1 MTDKPSVYITGLDE
15 GYQKAISEGLHWT
28 GLARQIKSN
37 DKVFLKPNLTYP
49 FYRPGVMTHPDAVE
63 AAIVAIKNYTSNIII
78 GDGDS
83 GGYNRFS
90 MEEVYREIGLY
101 RLAEKYSVKVVN
113 LSKIERKTITFKYK
127 NRNFSLDLPRL
138 LTDEIDML
146 ITMPVPKVHMNTG
159 VSLTFK
165 NQWGCIPEPA
175 DRLRLHPYLKHVV
188 LEVNKAV
195 KAGAAIIDGKY
206 GLNISGPMQGRPAEL
221 NWVLVTNDIGAGAL
235 VACELMQIPLGK
247 IRHLRYARNQG
258 FIPDR
263 GDITINQDFGP
274 FIKEKFV
281 LKREWT
287 DYPGLMAFHS
297 PFLAHLA
304 YFSPFAD
311 FLHRILYLFRKPFY
325 NYQKHSARKQ
335 PRCNV
340 EF

>member
-1 MTDKPSVYITGLDE
+1 MNKIEKKVYIESLQSGHSKAGSDGLQWV
-15 GYQKAISEGLHWT
+15 GMAHS
-28 GLARQIKSN
+28 IKSS
-37 DKVFLKPNLTYP
+37 DTIFIKPNLTFPY
-49 FYRPGVMTHPDAVE
+49 YRPGVMTHPDAIE
-63 AAIVAIKNYTSNIII
+63 AAIIGLKDYTQNIII

-90 MEEVYREIGLY
+90 MEEVYGKIGLN
-101 RLAEKYSVKVVN
+101 RLAEKHNVKVVN
-113 LSKIERKTITFKYK
+113 LSKLERRTITFKYN
-127 NRNFSLDLPRL
+127 NRDFSLDLPRL
-138 LTDEIDML
+138 LTDDIDML

-175 DRLRLHPYLKHVV
+175 DRLRLHPYLQHVV

-206 GLNISGPMQGRPAEL
+206 GLNISGPMQGCPVEL

-247 IRHLRYARNQG
+247 MRHLKYARNQG
-258 FIPDR
+258 FIPELS
-263 GDITINQDFGP
+263 DITINQGLGP
-274 FIKEKFV
+274 FLKEKFV
-281 LKREWT
+281 LKRKWT

-297 PFLAHLA
+297 PILAHLA
-304 YFSPFAD
+304 YFSPLAD

-325 NYQKHSARKQ
+325 NYQKH
-335 PRCNV
+335 
-340 EF
+340 